1 MISYLKGSIEQ
12 IQPVSNSKTLLIIE
26 VAGIGYEVQVP
37 SNLPLGVGQTVQ
49 LFTHQQFR
57 EDQVSLYGFATVAD
71 RDLFRQLIAVSGVGA
86 SIAIALLETLGP
98 TELVQAIVLGRA
110 KVLATAPGVGL
121 KTAERLTVELKTKL
135 KQWHDLAALGA
146 AGMEL
151 GDLENLNRSLQTEVE
166 TTLVALGY
174 ADSEIRQALYAISQN
189 EAIANSKDLEAW
201 LRLAIASLS

>member
-86 SIAIALLETLGP
+86 SI
-98 TELVQAIVLGRA
+98 AIVLGRA